1 MRIQILI
8 LGFKGLKIILISQ
21 ACHNMRGETLFFL
34 SFFFLYTF
42 QAEAAGP
49 EMRLSLEA
57 RP

>member
-1 MRIQILI
+1 MRIHILI

-21 ACHNMRGETLFFL
+21 ACHNMREETPFFFSL
-34 SFFFLYTF
+34 FFLYTF

>member
-21 ACHNMRGETLFFL
+21 ACHNMRGETPFFL
-34 SFFFLYTF
+34 SFFLYTF

-49 EMRLSLEA
+49 EMKLSLEA

>member
-1 MRIQILI
+1 MRIHILI
-8 LGFKGLKIILISQ
+8 LGFKGLKLILISQ

>member
-8 LGFKGLKIILISQ
+8 LGFKRLKIILISL
-21 ACHNMRGETLFFL
+21 ACHNMRGETPFFL

>member
-21 ACHNMRGETLFFL
+21 ACHNMRGETPFFL
-34 SFFFLYTF
+34 SFFLYTF

-49 EMRLSLEA
+49 EMKLSLEA
-57 RP
+57 GP

>member
-21 ACHNMRGETLFFL
+21 ACHNMREETPFSLT
-34 SFFFLYTF
+34 FFFFYTF